1 MIIAALISK
10 NHLCESLSGV
20 IKLISQLPRPII
32 GGYSIEL
39 KDDW

>member
-1 MIIAALISK
+1 MITALISK
-10 NHLCESLSGV
+10 NHLCEFSAGV

-39 KDDW
+39 KADW